1 MKRGFAFFLS
11 TALAGLFLLLPLVA
25 LGYLLYIANEVLV
38 ELARLSGLQLPFND
52 TIDGLIIGL
61 CALFA
66 VLGACFVV
74 GMALRTGI
82 GRAVGS
88 RYDDL
93 LDKHFPVV
101 GMLRNLVMQIVGAG
115 REVTNMLPAEIDL
128 YGGPSRNY
136 GLVVEELPDGRT
148 VVFIPSAPAA
158 TLGQIHVVPSSAVTL
173 LDAPVQDMVNAVTQ
187 WGAGASIIYDPQR
200 ASSAVNPKDG

>member
-1 MKRGFAFFLS
+1 MKKGLTFFLS

-25 LGYLLYIANEVLV
+25 LAYLLFIANELLA
-38 ELARLSGLQLPFND
+38 ELARGSGFSLPFNA
-52 TIDGLIIGL
+52 TINGLIIGL
-61 CALFA
+61 CALLA
-66 VLGACFVV
+66 VLAGCFAI
-74 GMALRTGI
+74 GLALRTSI
-82 GRAVGS
+82 GGAIGD
-88 RYDDL
+88 RYDEL
-93 LDKHFPVV
+93 LEKHFPVV
-101 GMLRNLVMQIVGAG
+101 GMLRNLVMQVVGAG

-173 LDAPVQDMVNAVTQ
+173 LDAPVQEMLNAVTQ
-187 WGAGASIIYDPQR
+187 WGAGASIIYKPDE
-200 ASSAVNPKDG
+200 